1 MYVFLF
7 RLVLRHFG
15 SPWLNVKVQLI
26 RAEAATC
33 LLDMIK
39 CNEMGKWCSFLHPLP
54 YFVCPSKAK
63 HAAHEKKETKQRAKV
78 STEFQSVIVWK
89 EVSERVC
96 VCVCV

>member
-63 HAAHEKKETKQRAKV
+63 HTAHEKKETKQRAKV

-89 EVSERVC
+89 EVSGRVC